1 MNNESSSLL
10 SNNTSNNTQQGSPV
24 EERKQNI
31 TSSQD
36 VNKTT
41 DSPYPDVL
49 LDEVSLNAT
58 KELSNATNATNELLI
73 AGDHITSA
81 VKVKENTTQI
91 DTPFP
96 DVLLEEEPA
105 EGAIEEEEPEMQ
117 PQQLGLQDEQ
127 QEMSTAEDQKTSAV
141 KVKEETTKDKEG
153 EANEVWGEQPEM
165 KSPKSPL
172 QWFDKDNDRKVPA
185 NEQLQDQQQ
194 QLSTAEDQKTSAV
207 KVKEET
213 TIDKEG
219 EGIEVGGEQPEM
231 KSPKSPL
238 QWFDKDN
245 DRKVLS
251 NEQLQDQQ
259 QQLSTAEDQKPSA
272 GKFKGDTTIG
282 KEGEANEVGGE
293 QSEMKSPL
301 QMFDMDN
308 DRKVPANEQL
318 QVGDTDVRDM
328 NSAEYMFS
336 KIMSNLD

>member
-1 MNNESSSLL
+1 VNIIGGATKPGPYNILFPTVMNNESSSLL

-172 QWFDKDNDRKVPA
+172 QWFDKDNDRKV
-185 NEQLQDQQQ
+185 
-194 QLSTAEDQKTSAV
+194 
-207 KVKEET
+207 
-213 TIDKEG
+213 
-219 EGIEVGGEQPEM
+219 
-231 KSPKSPL
+231 
-238 QWFDKDN
+238 
-245 DRKVLS
+245 LS